1 MGKINS
7 RAKGAAGERE
17 LASYLREQGWQKA
30 RRSQQYAGNPEGGS
44 GDVVCANFPFH
55 IEGKRC
61 QALKPEDWMAQ
72 AKRDAMP
79 YPPHPSWR
87 EAVRRISAYDLA
99 TAKRVSACE
108 EPGSEHGTGRG
119 RSPWPRL
126 WSLSGGPGSYVSGFG
141 MAHSTY
147 GIGARITGYPYPPE
161 ASPAQQLLV
170 AVAGAHS
177 FGWSGWGCY

>member
-30 RRSQQYAGNPEGGS
+30 RRTQQYAGNPEGGS

-72 AKRDAMP
+72 AQRDCPEGKIPAVFFRRNGRKEWLVILTADSVCELARQIAPADVKVQYMP
-79 YPPHPSWR
+79 ATIAKGFYINTPQ
-87 EAVRRISAYDLA
+87 DL
-99 TAKRVSACE
+99 E
-108 EPGSEHGTGRG
+108 
-119 RSPWPRL
+119 RL
-126 WSLSGGPGSYVSGFG
+126 QP
-141 MAHSTY
+141 TT
-147 GIGARITGYPYPPE
+147 INPNK
-161 ASPAQQLLV
+161 
-170 AVAGAHS
+170 
-177 FGWSGWGCY
+177 

>member
-30 RRSQQYAGNPEGGS
+30 RRTQQYAGNPEGGS

-72 AKRDAMP
+72 AKRDCPEGKIPAVFFRRNGRKEWLVILTADSVCELSRQIAPSDVKVQYMP
-79 YPPHPSWR
+79 TIAKGFYVNTP
-87 EAVRRISAYDLA
+87 EDL
-99 TAKRVSACE
+99 E
-108 EPGSEHGTGRG
+108 
-119 RSPWPRL
+119 RL
-126 WSLSGGPGSYVSGFG
+126 QP
-141 MAHSTY
+141 TT
-147 GIGARITGYPYPPE
+147 INPNK
-161 ASPAQQLLV
+161 
-170 AVAGAHS
+170 
-177 FGWSGWGCY
+177 

>member
-30 RRSQQYAGNPEGGS
+30 RRTQQYAGNPEGGS

-72 AKRDAMP
+72 AKRDCPEGKIPAVFFRRNGRKEWLVILTADSVCELARQIAPSDVKIEYMP
-79 YPPHPSWR
+79 
-87 EAVRRISAYDLA
+87 ATISKGFYINTPEDLD
-99 TAKRVSACE
+99 
-108 EPGSEHGTGRG
+108 
-119 RSPWPRL
+119 RL
-126 WSLSGGPGSYVSGFG
+126 QP
-141 MAHSTY
+141 TT
-147 GIGARITGYPYPPE
+147 INPNK
-161 ASPAQQLLV
+161 
-170 AVAGAHS
+170 
-177 FGWSGWGCY
+177 

>member
-72 AKRDAMP
+72 AKRDCP
-79 YPPHPSWR
+79 
-87 EAVRRISAYDLA
+87 
-99 TAKRVSACE
+99 
-108 EPGSEHGTGRG
+108 
-119 RSPWPRL
+119 
-126 WSLSGGPGSYVSGFG
+126 
-141 MAHSTY
+141 
-147 GIGARITGYPYPPE
+147 
-161 ASPAQQLLV
+161 
-170 AVAGAHS
+170 
-177 FGWSGWGCY
+177 